1 MKKLLLLN
9 LLILSACASN
19 GEFIVAKKFDD
30 LLDYM
35 ADPNGDKQKL
45 QEQRNAIN
53 ANDRIEN
60 AENDRI
66 ATEKA
71 KERFEEIKKNYTSI
85 QVVEQCTASAR
96 AVKNSSWGGPWS
108 GISEEI
114 YNLEAIGENYYKT
127 KGIRV
132 STFYSNVEK
141 IEKAYYSLIP
151 SKLVQNT
158 SFRNPQE
165 EKYQYAVW
173 AYQFVYPKAIE
184 KYYYFSCSFRS
195 YGDYIR

>member
-19 GEFIVAKKFDD
+19 GDFIVTKKFDD
-30 LLDYM
+30 LLNYM
-35 ADPNGDKQKL
+35 ADPNGL
-45 QEQRNAIN
+45 QEQRKAI
-53 ANDRIEN
+53 D

-66 ATEKA
+66 ETERNN
-71 KERFEEIKKNYTSI
+71 ERNRLIAEEIKKNYTSI
-85 QVVEQCTASAR
+85 QVVEQCIASGR
-96 AVKNSSWGGPWS
+96 AVRNSAWNGFN
-108 GISEEI
+108 GISKQI

-141 IEKAYYSLIP
+141 IENAYYSLIP
-151 SKLVQNT
+151 RELVQKT

-173 AYQFVYPKAIE
+173 ADLYIFPKAMQ
-184 KYYYFSCSFRS
+184 KYSYFNCLQRS